1 MSEVAKMLGVELG
14 EEFEIKGISNAKYL
28 IDSDGIAIVSQK
40 IEHYRPHL
48 LQDILTGQ
56 REIVRRPWRPKMGAD
71 YWFVSIFPAE
81 EYFVDD
87 TFYNGCAADINRIL
101 MGNCFPTREAA
112 EAAAPE
118 IVKFY
123 EDVRRMAEEE

>member
-1 MSEVAKMLGVELG
+1 MLGVELG
-14 EEFEIKGISNAKYL
+14 EEFEITNSIHEYK
-28 IDSDGIAIVSQK
+28 IDADGLKAVDSCS
-40 IEHYRPHL
+40 EVPFPATFMTL
-48 LQDILTGQ
+48 LRGDQ
-56 REIVRRPWRPKMGAD
+56 EIVRRPWRPKMGAD

-112 EAAAPE
+112 EAATPE

-123 EDVRRMAEEE
+123 KDARKMVEE